1 MPRYFF
7 NVRIAS
13 GLVEDVVGLEITDP
27 RFALPECRRA
37 ISEAVEEEEEDEDGW
52 PEYEPGVIDVEV
64 VDEIGRTIL
73 VVPFRR

>member
-7 NVRIAS
+7 NVRIGS
-13 GLVEDVVGLEITDP
+13 GVVEDVVGLEITDP
-27 RFALPECRRA
+27 GLALPACRRA
-37 ISEAVEEEEEDEDGW
+37 ISEAVEEEEEDDWTEH
-52 PEYEPGVIDVEV
+52 PPGVIDVEV